1 MNTYFDDNGCCI
13 AVDYT
18 TPVDV
23 LEPEVEST
31 RADSHDLLTVTER
44 VAASYLTGNPA
55 LTRIAWRVLLNK
67 EPESIRAC
75 ARRAGCSAAAISK
88 RVVILSEQ
96 FNVPLTN
103 PHIRAMRS
111 RITRDSWRKRK
122 RREDTRP
129 PAATDEDQLRTNA
142 PTEEKGGRP

>member
-1 MNTYFDDNGCCI
+1 VNH
-13 AVDYT
+13 T

-31 RADSHDLLTVTER
+31 RADSHDWLTVTER
-44 VAASYLTGNPA
+44 LAATYLTGNPA

-75 ARRAGCSAAAISK
+75 ARRAGCSPAAISK
-88 RVVILSEQ
+88 RVMIFSEQ
-96 FNVPLTN
+96 FNVPLRN

-111 RITRDSWRKRK
+111 RITRDSWRKRR
-122 RREDTRP
+122 RREDLNL
-129 PAATDEDQLRTNA
+129 PAANDEQSKMNDCA
-142 PTEEKGGRP
+142 EVKGGRP

>member
-1 MNTYFDDNGCCI
+1 VNTYFDDNRCRV
-13 AVDYT
+13 AVDHT

-23 LEPEVEST
+23 LEPEVESS

-44 VAASYLTGNPA
+44 VAATYLTGNPA

-75 ARRAGCSAAAISK
+75 ARRAGCSPAAISK
-88 RVVILSEQ
+88 RVMILSEQ
-96 FNVPLTN
+96 FNVPLRN

-122 RREDTRP
+122 RREDRNP
-129 PAATDEDQLRTNA
+129 PAANDDQSKTNDRA
-142 PTEEKGGRP
+142 EVKGGRP